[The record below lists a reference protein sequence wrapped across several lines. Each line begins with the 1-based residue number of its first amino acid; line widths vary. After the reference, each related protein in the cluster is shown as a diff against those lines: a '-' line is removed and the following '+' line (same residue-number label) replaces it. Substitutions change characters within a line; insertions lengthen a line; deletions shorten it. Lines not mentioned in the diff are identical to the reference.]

1 MGSYFIFALV
11 LTVLYIVYFA
21 VNIIRDLYGKKG
33 TEKTDEEV
41 FDLGPMD
48 STEESVEVSENE
60 TGFKIGNETY
70 GTETVPAAS
79 PAAQNGDTGKK
90 DGTAK
95 DRLER
100 LKAKAEAQMEKVAPY
115 LSDGFT
121 DEEVFDLGPMDAT
134 EESVEVSEN
143 ETGFSIGN
151 ETCDTEAVAAPP
163 AVQDG
168 DTGKK
173 EAAAKERLERLKA
186 KAEAQMEEIA
196 PYLSDGFTD
205 EEMYKALISK
215 GRLDNRPCLK
225 WRPVKDKL

>member
-1 MGSYFIFALV
+1 MERRERRRP
-11 LTVLYIVYFA
+11 T
-21 VNIIRDLYGKKG
+21 KK
-33 TEKTDEEV
+33 
-41 FDLGPMD
+41 F
-48 STEESVEVSENE
+48 S
-60 TGFKIGNETY
+60 
-70 GTETVPAAS
+70 
-79 PAAQNGDTGKK
+79 
-90 DGTAK
+90 
-95 DRLER
+95 
-100 LKAKAEAQMEKVAPY
+100 
-115 LSDGFT
+115 
-121 DEEVFDLGPMDAT
+121 
-134 EESVEVSEN
+134 
-143 ETGFSIGN
+143 TGFSIGN

-163 AVQDG
+163 TVQDG